1 MKGSTFTFHV
11 NHIFIEEE
19 DNPSKKVVTIGE
31 KLDGI
36 DIDGVGNLMDLPSS
50 LFIDEEC
57 GNLKVVNDGR

>member
-19 DNPSKKVVTIGE
+19 HNPSQKVVTIGE

-36 DIDGVGNLMDLPSS
+36 DIDGVGNLMDLPRMWES
-50 LFIDEEC
+50 
-57 GNLKVVNDGR
+57 